1 MWSNFLFVSLARKQE
16 QSTLTYINKNMFIK
30 LFFRGTINEGWKN
43 WMMAI
48 VLAVMSLGHIQQAN
62 AQNVV
67 VDEIVTTK
75 YDSLTLDPNKSIKEN
90 CKEIDNFLYLH
101 SENIYTDFIAV
112 RGHYVGYSNNSYDFP
127 IGTIRDDLSVREQV
141 IDVLTNLYS
150 HSLDINFPQV
160 STEEYDFIKVGNS
173 YFYSLLSSSLLYK
186 KIHDKVVKEINQIKT

>member
-1 MWSNFLFVSLARKQE
+1 
-16 QSTLTYINKNMFIK
+16 MFIK
-30 LFFRGTINEGWKN
+30 LFFRGTISKGWKS

-67 VDEIVTTK
+67 VNEIVTTK

-90 CKEIDNFLYLH
+90 CKEIDNFMYLH
-101 SENIYTDFIAV
+101 SENIYTDFVAV
-112 RGHYVGYSNNSYDFP
+112 RGHYVGYRNNSYDFP
-127 IGTIRDDLSVREQV
+127 IGTINDKGKKSVKEQ
-141 IDVLTNLYS
+141 IINVLTNLYS

-186 KIHDKVVKEINQIKT
+186 KIHDKVVKEFWASYSPSWRWRD

>member
-1 MWSNFLFVSLARKQE
+1 
-16 QSTLTYINKNMFIK
+16 MFIK
-30 LFFRGTINEGWKN
+30 LFFRGTDETFTKPLNEGRKN

-48 VLAVMSLGHIQQAN
+48 VLAIMSLGYIQQAN

-67 VDEIVTTK
+67 VDEILRTK
-75 YDSLTLDPNKSIKEN
+75 YDSITLDPNKSIKEN
-90 CKEIDNFLYLH
+90 CKEIDDFLYLH

-112 RGHYVGYSNNSYDFP
+112 RGHYVGYRNNSYDFP

-160 STEEYDFIKVGNS
+160 STEEYDFIKVDNS

-186 KIHDKVVKEINQIKT
+186 KIHDKVVKEYWLSFYGKH